1 MAVRPRDPRSGERE
15 PVPFGIAGLTPAAA
29 LWALVERSLLTL
41 AEVRMLEQAA
51 AGSRPVLSLL
61 GITQRQASMALD
73 RWRGPIPGVRFR
85 ELAHWG
91 TAIVRGGAP
100 LTEETLSA
108 RAGLNAGDGN
118 PFSRSQS

>member
-51 AGSRPVLSLL
+51 AGARPVLSLL

-73 RWRGPIPGVRFR
+73 RWRGSETSTVPWQRLKPLYPALLVVVVAFTVLRNLSVGAW
-85 ELAHWG
+85 LA
-91 TAIVRGGAP
+91 P
-100 LTEETLSA
+100 
-108 RAGLNAGDGN
+108 
-118 PFSRSQS
+118 